1 MSEHTIDRLISR
13 IVDKVETPAEW
24 TEFRAL
30 AATEPSA
37 WELLAEAQ
45 RDNDR
50 LVRLAAEATA
60 FADAVELPDA
70 DAAAPEPYRFRRPL
84 SAAAGWAAAAVV
96 LLAWIATGTSG
107 IRRTGDGLQ
116 TAGFS
121 AAPTA
126 DDAFRN
132 YLELGQAD
140 GIVLGEVEPKVLIDT
155 RPLDDGA
162 VEVVFVRQIIERR
175 QVPSLVHLEGP
186 DAEGTARATVL
197 RPTRRGEL

>member
-24 TEFRAL
+24 AEFRAL

-50 LVRLAAEATA
+50 LVRLAADATA

-107 IRRTGDGLQ
+107 IRRSGEGTQLAGLSV
-116 TAGFS
+116 APS
-121 AAPTA
+121 A
-126 DDAFRN
+126 DESFRN
-132 YLELGQAD
+132 YLERGQAD
-140 GIVLGEVEPKVLIDT
+140 DIVLGEVEPKVLIDT
-155 RPLDDGA
+155 RPLDGGA
-162 VEVVFVRQIIERR
+162 VEVVFVRQIVERR

-186 DAEGTARATVL
+186 DAEGTARATVV
-197 RPTRRGEL
+197 RPTLRGEL